1 MIGRAI
7 ANGIIAVGLAC
18 VLPQIAGA
26 QQRPETPRGVRI
38 GLSYGAGV
46 KPGIIVMPVEAAPG
60 DSVRTIIQ
68 RDLDFGDRVT
78 VIALDSAAL
87 RGLTPAAGRRFNY
100 ALFARLGAAAIV
112 RIAPV
117 AGGYRAEVHD
127 VTGKALLSSGVFM
140 VASARLSAG
149 WRMEIHG
156 MADEVERWVTGTRGM
171 SRSRVLFVRGGDVWI
186 VDSDGASQRQL
197 TRGALTMS
205 PTWHP
210 SGRTIAYSR
219 YGEAGT
225 RIELHDLETGAR
237 RVVRATPEGLNITPA
252 FSPDGQSLAWAT
264 TREGGTEIV
273 FASLPNLALARRVT
287 VGRGSDNTSPSF
299 SPDGRRIAF
308 MSGRAGQPEVYISDA
323 DGTNVQL
330 LTEFTFG
337 GTSYRASP
345 AWSPDGRLIAYQAT
359 AGGFQIMV
367 LSLRDRAVK
376 QLTSEGVNEDPSWA
390 PDGRH
395 LVFTSSRSGVKQL
408 WVIDSES
415 GRLRQLTH
423 AAGAR
428 LSDWSPHLAP
438 SLSSETNAAN
448 SPD

>member
-1 MIGRAI
+1 MIAP
-7 ANGIIAVGLAC
+7 
-18 VLPQIAGA
+18 VLRAGA
-26 QQRPETPRGVRI
+26 LALLFLSVAMTASGQETSRGVRI

-46 KPGIIVMPVEAAPG
+46 KPGVIVMPVEPLPG
-60 DSVRTIIQ
+60 DSIRAIVQ
-68 RDLDFGDRVT
+68 RDLDYGDRVT

-100 ALFARLGAAAIV
+100 PLFTRLGAAAIV
-112 RIAPV
+112 RITPV

-127 VTGKALLSSGVFM
+127 V
-140 VASARLSAG
+140 VARKVLKSDAFAIPSARG
-149 WRMEIHG
+149 TGDWRMEVHG
-156 MADEVERWVTGTRGM
+156 MADEIERWITGVRGM
-171 SRSRVLFVRGGDVWI
+171 SRSRVLFVRGSDVWI
-186 VDSDGASQRQL
+186 VDSDGANQRQL

-205 PTWHP
+205 PAWHP
-210 SGRTIAYSR
+210 NGKLIAYSR
-219 YGEAGT
+219 YGAAGT
-225 RIELHDLETGAR
+225 RIELHDLETGTR

-252 FSPDGQSLAWAT
+252 FSPDGQQLLWAT
-264 TREGGTEIV
+264 NREGGTEIV
-273 FASLPNLALARRVT
+273 SASLANLASARRVT
-287 VGRGSDNTSPSF
+287 VGRGTDNTSPSF

-308 MSGRAGQPEVYISDA
+308 MSGRAGQPEVYISDS

-330 LTEFTFG
+330 LTEFTLG

-367 LSLRDRAVK
+367 LNLRDRAVK

-428 LSDWSPHLAP
+428 LADWSPHLAP
-438 SLSSETNAAN
+438 TLSNDQNVAN
-448 SPD
+448 TPD

>member
-1 MIGRAI
+1 MIARALGVG
-7 ANGIIAVGLAC
+7 ALSLLFLGGAVA
-18 VLPQIAGA
+18 ASA
-26 QQRPETPRGVRI
+26 QDTPRGVRI

-46 KPGIIVMPVEAAPG
+46 KPGVIVMPVEPLPG
-60 DSVRTIIQ
+60 DSIRTIVQ
-68 RDLDFGDRVT
+68 RDLDYGDRVT

-100 ALFARLGAAAIV
+100 PLFSRLGAAAIV
-112 RIAPV
+112 RITPV

-127 VTGKALLSSGVFM
+127 VVARKVLRSDAFALPSTRGSGD
-140 VASARLSAG
+140 
-149 WRMEIHG
+149 WRMEVHG
-156 MADEVERWVTGTRGM
+156 MADEIERWITGVRGM
-171 SRSRVLFVRGGDVWI
+171 SRSRVLFVRGSDVWV
-186 VDSDGASQRQL
+186 VDSDGANQRQL

-205 PTWHP
+205 PAWHP
-210 SGRTIAYSR
+210 NGKLIAYSR
-219 YGEAGT
+219 YGAAGT

-252 FSPDGQSLAWAT
+252 FSPDGQQLLWAT
-264 TREGGTEIV
+264 NREGGTEIV
-273 FASLPNLALARRVT
+273 SASLANLASARRVT
-287 VGRGSDNTSPSF
+287 VGRGTDNTSPSF

-308 MSGRAGQPEVYISDA
+308 MSGRAGQPEVYISDS

-330 LTEFTFG
+330 LTEFTLG

-367 LSLRDRAVK
+367 LNLRDRAVK

-428 LSDWSPHLAP
+428 LADWSPYLAP
-438 SLSSETNAAN
+438 TLSNDRNVAN
-448 SPD
+448 TPD

>member
-1 MIGRAI
+1 MIAQAFRAAFAVALI
-7 ANGIIAVGLAC
+7 AT
-18 VLPQIAGA
+18 VLPLAAGA
-26 QQRPETPRGVRI
+26 QDRPNAPRGVRI

-46 KPGIIVMPVEAAPG
+46 KPGVIVLPVEPLPG
-60 DSVRTIIQ
+60 DSVRAIVQ

-100 ALFARLGAAAIV
+100 QLFSRLGAAAIV
-112 RIAPV
+112 RIVPI

-127 VTGKALLSSGVFM
+127 VTARAVLRTGELTI
-140 VASARLSAG
+140 ASARSSG
-149 WRMEIHG
+149 TWRMEIHG
-156 MADEVERWVTGTRGM
+156 MADEVERWITGVKGM
-171 SRSRVLFVRGGDVWI
+171 SRSRVLFVRGSDVWI
-186 VDSDGASQRQL
+186 VDSDGANQRQL

-210 SGRTIAYSR
+210 NGRTIAYSR
-219 YGEAGT
+219 YGSAGT
-225 RIELHDLETGAR
+225 RIELHDLDTGAR
-237 RVVRATPEGLNITPA
+237 RIVRATPEGLNITPA
-252 FSPDGQSLAWAT
+252 FSPDGQQLVWAT
-264 TREGGTEIV
+264 TRDGGTEIV
-273 FASLPNLALARRVT
+273 SASLANLAAARRVT
-287 VGRGSDNTSPSF
+287 VGRGTDNTSPTF
-299 SPDGRRIAF
+299 SPDGRRMAF
-308 MSGRAGQPEVYISDA
+308 MSGRAGQPEVYISDS

-376 QLTSEGVNEDPSWA
+376 QLTSTGVNEDPSWA

-408 WVIDSES
+408 WVIDTES

-428 LSDWSPHLAP
+428 LADWSPHLAP
-438 SLSSETNAAN
+438 TLSNDQDVTNT
-448 SPD
+448 PD

>member
-1 MIGRAI
+1 MSTRAF
-7 ANGIIAVGLAC
+7 ATLVAC
-18 VLPQIAGA
+18 VCLALPWNAEA
-26 QQRPETPRGVRI
+26 QETPRGVRI

-46 KPGIIVMPVEAAPG
+46 KPGVIVLPVEPISG
-60 DSVRTIIQ
+60 DSVRVIVQ

-87 RGLTPAAGRRFNY
+87 RGLAPPPGRRPNY
-100 ALFARLGAAAIV
+100 ALFARLGAAAVV
-112 RIAPV
+112 RIVPV
-117 AGGYRAEVHD
+117 PGGYRAEVHD
-127 VTGKALLSSGVFM
+127 VKARAVLRVDEFP
-140 VASARLSAG
+140 VESARTAAD

-156 MADEVERWVTGTRGM
+156 MADEVERWITGTRGV
-171 SRSRVLFVRGGDVWI
+171 SRTRVLFVRGGDVWI
-186 VDSDGASQRQL
+186 VDSDGANQRQL

-205 PTWHP
+205 PAWHP
-210 SGRTIAYSR
+210 GGRTIAYSR
-219 YGEAGT
+219 YGAAGT
-225 RIELHDLETGAR
+225 RIELHDLDTGER

-252 FSPDGQSLAWAT
+252 FSPDGQHIVWAT

-273 FASLPNLALARRVT
+273 SASLGNLASARRVT
-287 VGRGSDNTSPSF
+287 VGRGTDNTSPSF

-308 MSGRAGQPEVYISDA
+308 MSGRAGQPEVYISDS

-330 LTEFTFG
+330 LTEFTYG
-337 GTSYRASP
+337 GTGYRASP

-367 LSLRDRAVK
+367 LNLRDRAVK

-408 WVIDSES
+408 WVIDTES

-428 LSDWSPHLAP
+428 LADWSPHLAP
-438 SLSSETNAAN
+438 TLSADQNA
-448 SPD
+448 SDTRD

>member
-1 MIGRAI
+1 MMVRAFRPAI
-7 ANGIIAVGLAC
+7 ALAL
-18 VLPQIAGA
+18 VLTALPLVVESQ
-26 QQRPETPRGVRI
+26 ETPRGVRI

-46 KPGIIVMPVEAAPG
+46 KPGVIVMPVEATRG
-60 DSVRTIIQ
+60 DSVRAIVQ
-68 RDLDFGDRVT
+68 RDLDYGDRVT

-100 ALFARLGAAAIV
+100 QLFARLGAAAIV
-112 RIAPV
+112 RIVPT

-127 VTGKALLSSGVFM
+127 VTARRVLRADTFAVAAARPSGE
-140 VASARLSAG
+140 

-156 MADEVERWVTGTRGM
+156 MADEIERWITGVKGM
-171 SRSRVLFVRGGDVWI
+171 ARSRALFVRGSDVWM
-186 VDSDGASQRQL
+186 VDSDGANQRQI

-205 PTWHP
+205 PAWHP
-210 SGRTIAYSR
+210 NGRMIAYSR
-219 YGEAGT
+219 YGSAGT
-225 RIELHDLETGAR
+225 RIELHDLETGSR
-237 RVVRATPEGLNITPA
+237 RIVRATPEGLNITPA
-252 FSPDGQSLAWAT
+252 FSPDGQHLVWAT
-264 TREGGTEIV
+264 NREGGTEIV
-273 FASLPNLALARRVT
+273 AASLANLASARRVT
-287 VGRGSDNTSPSF
+287 VGRGTDNTSPSF
-299 SPDGRRIAF
+299 SPDGRKIAF
-308 MSGRAGQPEVYISDA
+308 MSGRAGQPEVYISDS

-367 LSLRDRAVK
+367 LNLRDRAVK
-376 QLTSEGVNEDPSWA
+376 QLTSAGVNEDPSWA

-395 LVFTSSRSGVKQL
+395 IVFTSNRSGVQQL

-428 LSDWSPHLAP
+428 LADWSPYLAP
-438 SLSSETNAAN
+438 TLSNEQHATNT
-448 SPD
+448 PD

>member
-1 MIGRAI
+1 MIVRALRF
-7 ANGIIAVGLAC
+7 AMALVLLSL
-18 VLPQIAGA
+18 VLPLAAASQDAS
-26 QQRPETPRGVRI
+26 RGVRI

-46 KPGIIVMPVEAAPG
+46 KPGVIVMPVEPTRG
-60 DSVRTIIQ
+60 DSVRAIVQ
-68 RDLDFGDRVT
+68 RDLDYGDRMT

-87 RGLTPAAGRRFNY
+87 RGLTPATGRAFNY
-100 ALFARLGAAAIV
+100 QLFSRLGAAAIV
-112 RIAPV
+112 RIAPI

-127 VTGKALLSSGVFM
+127 VTARRVLRVDTFSVAGTRPSGE
-140 VASARLSAG
+140 

-156 MADEVERWVTGTRGM
+156 IADEIERWITGVQGM

-186 VDSDGASQRQL
+186 VDSDGANQRQI

-205 PTWHP
+205 PAWHP
-210 SGRTIAYSR
+210 NGRMIAYSR

-252 FSPDGQSLAWAT
+252 FSPDGGSLVWAT

-273 FASLPNLALARRVT
+273 TASLANLAAARRVT

-299 SPDGRRIAF
+299 SPDGRKIAF
-308 MSGRAGQPEVYISDA
+308 MSGRAGQPEVYISDS

-345 AWSPDGRLIAYQAT
+345 AWSPDGRLIAYQAS

-367 LSLRDRAVK
+367 LNLRDRSVK
-376 QLTSEGVNEDPSWA
+376 QLTSAGVNEDPSWA

-395 LVFTSSRSGVKQL
+395 IVFTSNRSGVQQL

-428 LSDWSPHLAP
+428 LADWSPYLAP
-438 SLSSETNAAN
+438 TSASDQDVTNTQ
-448 SPD
+448 D

>member
-1 MIGRAI
+1 MISRALRTI
-7 ANGIIAVGLAC
+7 AAVGALSLA
-18 VLPQIAGA
+18 LSLAAAA
-26 QQRPETPRGVRI
+26 QEAPRGVRI

-46 KPGIIVMPVEAAPG
+46 KPGVIVMPVEPVRG
-60 DSVRTIIQ
+60 DSVRAIVQ

-100 ALFARLGAAAIV
+100 ALFSRLGAAAIV
-112 RIAPV
+112 RIMPI

-127 VTGKALLSSGVFM
+127 VTARKVLRTDEFTL
-140 VASARLSAG
+140 ASARSSG
-149 WRMEIHG
+149 EWRMEIHG
-156 MADEVERWVTGTRGM
+156 IADEIESWITGVKGM
-171 SRSRVLFVRGGDVWI
+171 SRSRVLFVRGSDVWI
-186 VDSDGASQRQL
+186 VDSDGANQRQL

-205 PTWHP
+205 PAWHP
-210 SGRTIAYSR
+210 NGRMIAYSR
-219 YGEAGT
+219 YGAAGT

-252 FSPDGQSLAWAT
+252 FSPDGRQLLWAT
-264 TREGGTEIV
+264 NRDGGTEIV
-273 FASLPNLALARRVT
+273 SASLANLALARRVT
-287 VGRGSDNTSPSF
+287 VGRGTDNTSPTF

-308 MSGRAGQPEVYISDA
+308 MSGRAGQPEVYISDS

-367 LSLRDRAVK
+367 LNLRDRAVK
-376 QLTSEGVNEDPSWA
+376 QLTSESVNEDPSWA

-395 LVFTSSRSGVKQL
+395 LVFTSSRSGVKQI

-428 LSDWSPHLAP
+428 LADWSPHLAP
-438 SLSSETNAAN
+438 TLSNDQNAAN
-448 SPD
+448 TPD

>member
-1 MIGRAI
+1 MIMRVVRAI
-7 ANGIIAVGLAC
+7 AVVALVVAIPAT
-18 VLPQIAGA
+18 AGA
-26 QQRPETPRGVRI
+26 QETPRGVRI

-46 KPGIIVMPVEAAPG
+46 KPGVIVMPVEPLPG
-60 DSVRTIIQ
+60 DSVRAIVQ

-78 VIALDSAAL
+78 VIALDSVAL

-112 RIAPV
+112 RIVPSA
-117 AGGYRAEVHD
+117 AGYRAEVHD
-127 VTGKALLSSGVFM
+127 VTRRAVLRTDDFAIGSP
-140 VASARLSAG
+140 RSAG
-149 WRMEIHG
+149 DWRMEIHG
-156 MADEVERWVTGTRGM
+156 MADEIERWITGTRGM
-171 SRSRVLFVRGGDVWI
+171 SRSRLLFVRGGDVWI
-186 VDSDGASQRQL
+186 VDSDGANQRQI
-197 TRGALTMS
+197 TRGALTLS
-205 PTWHP
+205 PAWHP
-210 SGRTIAYSR
+210 NGRTIAYSR
-219 YGEAGT
+219 YGSAGT
-225 RIELHDLETGAR
+225 HIELRELPSGATQI
-237 RVVRATPEGLNITPA
+237 VRATPEGLNITPA
-252 FSPDGQSLAWAT
+252 FSPDGRQIVWAT

-273 FASLPNLALARRVT
+273 SASLSNLASARRVT
-287 VGRGSDNTSPSF
+287 VGRGTDNTSPSF

-308 MSGRAGQPEVYISDA
+308 MSGRAGQPEVYISDS

-330 LTEFTFG
+330 LTEFTYG

-359 AGGFQIMV
+359 ARGFQIMV
-367 LSLRDRAVK
+367 LNLRDRAVK

-408 WVIDSES
+408 WVIDTES

-428 LSDWSPHLAP
+428 LADWSPHLAP
-438 SLSSETNAAN
+438 TLSSDQNATNTQ
-448 SPD
+448 D